1 VRVAVFG
8 ASGMIGRALVPAL
21 AEQHEVVAASRSEH
35 PDDDPRV
42 RWVVADV
49 ADPTDVD
56 RALEGVDVVYYLVHS
71 LGTPDFA
78 RRDRWAA
85 ATVALAADRAGVSQI
100 VYLGGL
106 GDDREEL
113 SEHLQSRR
121 ETERALSTG
130 GVPVTAIRAA
140 MVVGDGSAAFETIV
154 ALVDRLPAMVCPR
167 WVGTPTQPIALD
179 DIVRYLAA
187 VCGMDE
193 ALGQAFDAGGP
204 QTMSYRDMIQRIA
217 RLRGRHPVIVEVPI
231 LTPRLSSLW
240 LKLVTPV
247 NAAVAR
253 PLIDGLRVPTL
264 ARDNRLRELVP
275 FPLTSFDDAARAA
288 LAQRR

>member
-1 VRVAVFG
+1 VKVAVFG
-8 ASGMIGRALVPAL
+8 ASGMVGRALLPLL
-21 AEQHEVVAASRSEH
+21 AERHDVVAVSRREQ
-35 PDDDPRV
+35 PADDVRI
-42 RWVVADV
+42 RWVVADA
-49 ADPTDVD
+49 ADPADVD
-56 RALEGVDVVYYLVHS
+56 RVLEGVNVVHYLVHS
-71 LGTPDFA
+71 LGSPDFA

-113 SEHLQSRR
+113 SEHLRSRR
-121 ETERALSTG
+121 ETERALGVG

-140 MVVGDGSAAFETIV
+140 MVVGQGSAAFETIV

-167 WVGTPTQPIALD
+167 WVSTPTQPIALA

-187 VCGMDE
+187 VAGME
-193 ALGQAFDAGGP
+193 RALGEAFDAGGP
-204 QTMSYRDMIQRIA
+204 QTMSYRDMMQRIA
-217 RLRGRHPVIVEVPI
+217 RLRGRRPLIVEVPI

-240 LKLVTPV
+240 LNLVTPV

-264 ARDNRLRELVP
+264 AHENRLRDLVP
-275 FPLTSFDDAARAA
+275 FPLTSFEDAARSA
-288 LAQRR
+288 LGQRA

>member
-1 VRVAVFG
+1 
-8 ASGMIGRALVPAL
+8 
-21 AEQHEVVAASRSEH
+21 
-35 PDDDPRV
+35 
-42 RWVVADV
+42 
-49 ADPTDVD
+49 
-56 RALEGVDVVYYLVHS
+56 
-71 LGTPDFA
+71 
-78 RRDRWAA
+78 
-85 ATVALAADRAGVSQI
+85 
-100 VYLGGL
+100 
-106 GDDREEL
+106 
-113 SEHLQSRR
+113 
-121 ETERALSTG
+121 
-130 GVPVTAIRAA
+130 

-204 QTMSYRDMIQRIA
+204 QTMSYRDMMQRIA

-264 ARDNRLRELVP
+264 AHDDRLRELVP

-288 LAQRR
+288 LARRR